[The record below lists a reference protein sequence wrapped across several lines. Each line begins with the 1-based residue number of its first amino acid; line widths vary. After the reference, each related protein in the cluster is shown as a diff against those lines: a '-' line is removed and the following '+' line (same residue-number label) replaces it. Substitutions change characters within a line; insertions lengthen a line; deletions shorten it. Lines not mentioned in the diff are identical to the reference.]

1 MISERLKILIN
12 YMNLSQKDFAIS
24 IGLTPS
30 SLNDILNGRTKNI
43 SKTLLIAIRYV
54 YNINPAW
61 LLTGE
66 GVMFITLTDFKDGK
80 VSYTA
85 ISDINEITRTKWFK
99 NLTKEQRDI
108 ITKCS
113 SVKDKEI
120 LKKVSGIISRQAAK
134 EEGDRELEELDK
146 EVQGK

>member
-1 MISERLKILIN
+1 MVSERLKILIKS
-12 YMNLSQKDFAIS
+12 MNLSQKDFAVS
-24 IGLTPS
+24 VGLTPS
-30 SLNDILNGRTKNI
+30 SLNDILSGRTKTL
-43 SKTLLIAIRYV
+43 SKTLLIAIKYV

-66 GVMFITLTDFKDGK
+66 GEMFITPSDIKDGK

-85 ISDINEITRTKWFK
+85 ISDINEITRTRWFK

-108 ITKCS
+108 ITNCS
-113 SVKDKEI
+113 AVKDKDI

-134 EEGDRELEELDK
+134 EDGDRELEEL
-146 EVQGK
+146 EGKIK

>member
-108 ITKCS
+108 ITK
-113 SVKDKEI
+113 
-120 LKKVSGIISRQAAK
+120 
-134 EEGDRELEELDK
+134 
-146 EVQGK
+146 

>member
-66 GVMFITLTDFKDGK
+66 GEMFNSPSDIKDGK
-80 VSYTA
+80 VNYTA
-85 ISDINEITRTKWFK
+85 ISDINEITRTRWFK

-108 ITKCS
+108 ITNCS
-113 SVKDKEI
+113 AVKDKDI
-120 LKKVSGIISRQAAK
+120 LKKVSVIISRQAAK
-134 EEGDRELEELDK
+134 EEGDRELEELEDK
-146 EVQGK
+146 TK